1 MRVFRKRQLRLREA
15 DGDRLTIHGNPT
27 NYQTMS
33 ASAKDAQDIAKAT
46 NIPTNIVLNQSGSSV
61 SKNTVIPNQGGDVK
75 NVPQDAI
82 NANRRG
88 FDYRATIGN
97 DGKVE
102 GDNTNES
109 RFSGDL
115 IEGAVMFSKK
125 ELRDFLK
132 RL

>member
-33 ASAKDAQDIAKAT
+33 DSAKDAQKIAKAT
-46 NIPTNIVLNQSGSSV
+46 NMPTDMVLNQSGSSV
-61 SKNTVIPNQGGDVK
+61 SKNTVIPNQGGDVNK
-75 NVPQDAI
+75 VPSDAMD
-82 NANRRG
+82 ANRRG
-88 FDYRATIGN
+88 FDYRATIGP
-97 DGKVE
+97 DGKVK
-102 GDNTNES
+102 GNDTNES

-115 IEGAVMFSKK
+115 IESAVMFSKK

-132 RL
+132 GL